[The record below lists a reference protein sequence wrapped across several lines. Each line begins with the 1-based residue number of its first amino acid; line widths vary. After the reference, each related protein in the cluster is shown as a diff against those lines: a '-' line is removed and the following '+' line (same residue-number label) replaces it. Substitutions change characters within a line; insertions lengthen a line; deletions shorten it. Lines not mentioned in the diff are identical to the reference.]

1 MHLFN
6 GYDIE
11 LTRGDSLFFKI
22 YLDGRT
28 LPEGSVG
35 YFTVKKTPKSD
46 EIIIQKKLDAS
57 DGVLDIRLTSE
68 DTYIPV
74 RTYYW
79 DVRVLIPLA
88 DGGYEVE
95 TPMEYAAFT
104 ILDAIGYPGDA
115 GQTPGTDADLPVLSL
130 LIEEARSLI
139 EKLNN
144 FEIPDEQIDQ
154 SVREYIDDG
163 YFAPAVMLE
172 SAGDAISGAAGR
184 NAKSV
189 LAEIKPRTESG
200 AFAPDASG
208 GAFMNGGETVLTV
221 NGNEYHAQLP
231 NGVYAGSFDWAT
243 GEVISTAYVVDVSGY
258 AVKDSGTSSAGLKY
272 VAIPND
278 ELSSLL
284 ACNRYTR
291 NDSAPYADKSVRLT
305 SVSVYVYD
313 SDIDLDNPTAILDG
327 LQFLMPLTDSATYQM
342 DGQKIGLASGD
353 NTVISD
359 TGDVTVTYVAD
370 TKTYIDDK
378 FAALSA
384 ALLGG

>member
-22 YLDGRT
+22 NLDGRT

-115 GQTPGTDADLPVLSL
+115 GQNPGTDADLPVLSL

-139 EKLNN
+139 EKLKN
-144 FEIPDEQIDQ
+144 FEISDEQIDQ
-154 SVREYIDDG
+154 SVREYIDEG
-163 YFAPAVMLE
+163 AFAPAVMME
-172 SAGDAISGAAGR
+172 SAGDTIVGAVGR
-184 NAKSV
+184 NAMSV

-200 AFAPDASG
+200 AFAPDAAG
-208 GAFMNGGETVLTV
+208 GVFMNGGETVLTV
-221 NGNEYHAQLP
+221 NGEEYRAQLP
-231 NGVYAGSFDWAT
+231 DGVYAGSFNWVT
-243 GEVISTAYVVDVSGY
+243 GEVVSTAYVIDVSNY
-258 AVKDSGTSSAGLKY
+258 AVKDSGTSSAGLNY
-272 VAIPND
+272 VAIQNTD
-278 ELSSLL
+278 LSPMIV
-284 ACNRYTR
+284 CNRYTR
-291 NDSAPYADKSVRLT
+291 NDSAPFADKSVRVT
-305 SVSVYVYD
+305 GVSVYIYD
-313 SDIDLDNPTAILDG
+313 NDIDLDNPADILDE
-327 LQFLMPLTDSATYQM
+327 LQFLMPLDEAETMQV
-342 DGQKIGLASGD
+342 DGQKIALQAGD
-353 NTVISD
+353 NIVSAD
-359 TGDVTVTYVAD
+359 TGDVTVAYVVD
-370 TKTYIDDK
+370 TKTYIDNK

>member
-1 MHLFN
+1 MHRFN

-22 YLDGRT
+22 TLDGRT

-46 EIIIQKKLDAS
+46 EIIIQKRLDAS

-115 GQTPGTDADLPVLSL
+115 GQTPGTDADVPVLSL

-139 EKLNN
+139 EELKNFKL
-144 FEIPDEQIDQ
+144 PADQIDQ
-154 SVREYIDDG
+154 SVQEYIDKG

-172 SAGDAISGAAGR
+172 SAGDSVSGAAGR
-184 NAKSV
+184 NAASV
-189 LAEIKPRTESG
+189 LAEIRPRTEIG
-200 AFAPDASG
+200 AFAPDEAG
-208 GAFMNGGETVLTV
+208 GVFMNGGETVLTV

-231 NGVYAGSFDWAT
+231 NGVYAGSFNWAT
-243 GEVISTAYVVDVSGY
+243 GEVVSTAYVVDVSNY

-272 VAIPND
+272 VAIQNTD
-278 ELSSLL
+278 LSSMIV
-284 ACNRYTR
+284 CNRYIR
-291 NDSAPYADKSVRLT
+291 NDSAPFADRSVRVT
-305 SVSVYVYD
+305 GVSVYIYD
-313 SDIDLDNPTAILDG
+313 NDIDLENPSDILDE
-327 LQFLMPLTDSATYQM
+327 LQFLMPLTDSETM
-342 DGQKIGLASGD
+342 HVDGQKIKLESGD
-353 NTVISD
+353 NIVTAD
-359 TGDVTVTYVAD
+359 TGNVTVTYAAD
-370 TKTYIDDK
+370 TKTYIDNK